1 MKSMKRI
8 FTLIMALAC
17 MGMTVFA
24 QAPTKINYQVV
35 ARDADNAVIQE
46 QPVSVQI
53 DILQGSATG
62 TSVYTET
69 LNTTTNFDGLLSL
82 EVNAGEIDWANGP
95 YFIQTTVEGNVIS
108 TVQLMAVPYAFYAAK
123 AATDFSGKYE
133 DLKNKPEIPV
143 IPTKTS
149 EYDNDVPYVTKEAQE
164 LSIDGDKLT
173 ISDGNTV
180 DLPTANKVEY
190 IPVNKPKTGDM
201 LYWDNDKQE
210 WVLIQGGKAGDVLAY
225 FEKPEWAAMDE
236 EGKITQKEP
245 ESGCG
250 TLEDVDGNEY
260 KTVIIGTQC
269 WMAENMRAKH
279 YPDGTALQEWTT
291 ALRNSGAKIY
301 GVVSDETIGG
311 EQVLYTWRGA
321 TNLDAAN
328 LNHDK
333 IVQGICPDGWHVP
346 TYHDFV
352 KLFKYVDPDW
362 NAGSDISSNSG
373 NVKVTE
379 TSNNQLAIRLCAK
392 DGVWEAYN
400 GPGIGTPTATCHTT
414 VNSPGY
420 AYVNDPDS
428 WRWNETGFSA
438 YPVGYIIKDKT
449 YTIPAG
455 ASAAQVHWWNNGTLN
470 LWTSLSNNISASG
483 YAQCVKIACY
493 NSGVPHYTYSNEM
506 KSSYSV
512 RCVSDETF
520 GE

>member
-180 DLPTANKVEY
+180 DLPTANHVEY

-236 EGKITQKEP
+236 EGNITQKE
-245 ESGCG
+245 EDKGCG
-250 TLEDVDGNEY
+250 TLTDIEGNEY
-260 KTVIIGTQC
+260 KTIIIGTQC
-269 WMAENMRAKH
+269 WMAEDLRVKTLPN
-279 YPDGTALQEWTT
+279 GTKMTRTT
-291 ALRNSGAKIY
+291 TWNT
-301 GVVSDETIGG
+301 GVYWDLDDPVQGYF
-311 EQVLYTWRGA
+311 VLYPWRS
-321 TNLDAAN
+321 AAN
-328 LNHDK
+328 RTSANTNQTTK
-333 IVQGICPDGWHVP
+333 IQGICPDGWHLP
-346 TYHDFV
+346 SYTEWGDMC
-352 KLFKYVDPDW
+352 KAIDPDY
-362 NAGSDISSNSG
+362 NPGSVITSNTSRTQESSNKLGIKLAG
-373 NVKVTE
+373 ND
-379 TSNNQLAIRLCAK
+379 SRCQWFLCA
-392 DGVWEAYN
+392 
-400 GPGIGTPTATCHTT
+400 GINATGARTYSCPTPDEPVAGDTYKNLPNT
-414 VNSPGY
+414 PGY
-420 AYVNDPDS
+420 SHPAYDDPDFNAS
-428 WRWNETGFSA
+428 GFNAIPHGYLNRKDHNYMFNGSA
-438 YPVGYIIKDKT
+438 MF
-449 YTIPAG
+449 
-455 ASAAQVHWWNNGTLN
+455 
-470 LWTSLSNNISASG
+470 WTSISNSVQQSHFVRVNFDVTG
-483 YAQCVKIACY
+483 HLYARWSDGGNDY
-493 NSGVPHYTYSNEM
+493 L
-506 KSSYSV
+506 SV
-512 RCVSDETF
+512 RCLSDQSFPQE
-520 GE
+520 

>member
-46 QPVSVQI
+46 QPVNVQI

-225 FEKPEWAAMDE
+225 FEKPEWAAMDD
-236 EGKITQKEP
+236 EGKITQKE
-245 ESGCG
+245 EDKGCG
-250 TLEDVDGNEY
+250 TLVDADGNEY
-260 KTVIIGTQC
+260 KTIIIGKQC
-269 WMAENMRAKH
+269 WMAEDLRVKQYA
-279 YPDGTALQEWTT
+279 DGTQLQYNKTSWT
-291 ALRNSGAKIY
+291 ANSGHVYYDRDDAVQGY
-301 GVVSDETIGG
+301 F
-311 EQVLYTWRGA
+311 VLYPWRTASRLTGGN
-321 TNLDAAN
+321 TNQN
-328 LNHDK
+328 TK
-333 IVQGICPDGWHVP
+333 VQGICPTGWHLP
-346 TYHDFV
+346 AYAEWGQMCQAI
-352 KLFKYVDPDW
+352 DPDYQPGGLITS
-362 NAGSDISSNSG
+362 NQSKKINSNNKLGIKLASNSA
-373 NVKVTE
+373 NC
-379 TSNNQLAIRLCAK
+379 QWFLCAGI
-392 DGVWEAYN
+392 DGTGARTYSC
-400 GPGIGTPTATCHTT
+400 PTPTDPVSGDTYNNIPET
-414 VNSPGY
+414 PGY
-420 AYVNDPDS
+420 SHPNYDDPDFNAS
-428 WRWNETGFSA
+428 GFNAIPHGYLNRKDHNYMFNGSA
-438 YPVGYIIKDKT
+438 MYWTSISNSIQQSHFVRVNYDVT
-449 YTIPAG
+449 
-455 ASAAQVHWWNNGTLN
+455 GTL
-470 LWTSLSNNISASG
+470 
-483 YAQCVKIACY
+483 YARWGDGGNDY
-493 NSGVPHYTYSNEM
+493 L
-506 KSSYSV
+506 SV
-512 RCVSDETF
+512 RCLSDETF

>member
-180 DLPTANKVEY
+180 DLPTANHVEY

-210 WVLIQGGKAGDVLAY
+210 WVLISGGKAGDVLAY
-225 FEKPEWAAMDE
+225 FEKPEWAAMDD
-236 EGKITQKEP
+236 EGNITQKE
-245 ESGCG
+245 EDKGCG
-250 TLEDVDGNEY
+250 TVSDYEGNEY

-269 WMAENMRAKH
+269 WMAEDIRSTKYA
-279 YPDGTALQEWTT
+279 DGTALNGNATT
-291 ALRNSGAKIY
+291 ATTSMNAGRYYYAIH
-301 GVVSDETIGG
+301 DELIGDA
-311 EQVLYTWRGA
+311 VLYHWSA
-321 TNLDAAN
+321 AAN
-328 LNHDK
+328 RSSANQDQTAR
-333 IVQGICPDGWHVP
+333 IQGICPNGWHLPSYREWAVM
-346 TYHDFV
+346 
-352 KLFKYVDPDW
+352 FKVVDPDFVPGTEYLTS
-362 NAGSDISSNSG
+362 ASDVN
-373 NVKVTE
+373 
-379 TSNNQLAIRLCAK
+379 SNNKLAVKLADPNGYWNSWSNTGTGG
-392 DGVWEAYN
+392 DGR
-400 GPGIGTPTATCHTT
+400 IGDMTYSTTPD
-414 VNSPGY
+414 SPGY
-420 AYVNDPDS
+420 LKANNMMDDPA
-428 WRWNETGFSA
+428 WNESGFSA
-438 YPVGYIIKDKT
+438 FPVGYWDRKIGKW
-449 YTIPAG
+449 YC
-455 ASAAQVHWWNNGTLN
+455 NGTSYY
-470 LWTSLSNNISASG
+470 WTSISRSYYQNSNFISISMLRTG
-483 YAQCVKIACY
+483 IRHG
-493 NSGVPHYTYSNEM
+493 SYSDVGRDY
-506 KSSYSV
+506 YSV
-512 RCVSDETF
+512 RCVNNETF

>member
-35 ARDADNAVIQE
+35 ARDADNAVLQE

-123 AATDFSGKYE
+123 TATDFSGKYE

-190 IPVNKPKTGDM
+190 IPVKKPKTGDM

-250 TLEDVDGNEY
+250 TIVDHEGNEY
-260 KTVIIGTQC
+260 GTVIIGTKC
-269 WMAENMRAKH
+269 WMTENMRAKS
-279 YPDGTALQEWTT
+279 YPDGRQLVKVEFGKAQPTP
-291 ALRNSGAKIY
+291 NSSTRY
-301 GVVSDETIGG
+301 YFEHTDDVIGT
-311 EQVLYTWRGA
+311 EVFYPWA
-321 TNLDAAN
+321 TVTDRTGNQTNQDA
-328 LNHDK
+328 
-333 IVQGICPDGWHVP
+333 IIRSICPEGWHVP
-346 TYHDFV
+346 TYKQFADMCNV
-352 KLFKYVDPDW
+352 VDPDW
-362 NAGSDISSNSG
+362 NRGAMSTGSGQSTLN
-373 NVKVTE
+373 
-379 TSNNQLAIRLCAK
+379 SNNKLAIKLANPDVIWRNYTLNSAYQ
-392 DGVWEAYN
+392 DEGVYNEAN
-400 GPGIGTPTATCHTT
+400 AAASITV

-420 AYVNDPDS
+420 NYM
-428 WRWNETGFSA
+428 
-438 YPVGYIIKDKT
+438 
-449 YTIPAG
+449 
-455 ASAAQVHWWNNGTLN
+455 
-470 LWTSLSNNISASG
+470 NNISDPDANASG
-483 YAQCVKIACY
+483 FNAIPKGYCKENSSKVHYYYNGCLVLWTAIGSSATGAARTVKIASDCTGILHQ
-493 NSGVPHYTYSNEM
+493 SWGSTAKEG
-506 KSSYSV
+506 YSV
-512 RCVSDETF
+512 RCVSDADYTE
-520 GE
+520 

>member
-180 DLPTANKVEY
+180 DLPTANHVEY

-225 FEKPEWAAMDE
+225 FEKPEWAAMDD
-236 EGKITQKEP
+236 EGNITQKEADK
-245 ESGCG
+245 GCG
-250 TLEDVDGNEY
+250 TVTDIDGNEY
-260 KTVIIGTQC
+260 KTVIIGKQC
-269 WMAENMRAKH
+269 WMAENLRVKH
-279 YPDGTALQEWTT
+279 QPNGTALGAWASAGST
-291 ALRNSGAKIY
+291 ALANICGEVLPEHT
-301 GVVSDETIGG
+301 GPTGIGP
-311 EQVLYTWRGA
+311 EVFYNWR
-321 TNLDAAN
+321 TAAN
-328 LNHDK
+328 TSSNNQSDVN
-333 IVQGICPDGWHVP
+333 IIQGICPDGWHLP
-346 TYHDFV
+346 TREEFYT
-352 KLFKYVDPDW
+352 LAQTVDPEFPKSQYTTT
-362 NAGSDISSNSG
+362 AP
-373 NVKVTE
+373 V
-379 TSNNQLAIRLCAK
+379 SNNQLAIKLAVK
-392 DGVWEAYN
+392 EAHWDAYASSGNANTGVGAPVAQVTNGYN
-400 GPGIGTPTATCHTT
+400 
-414 VNSPGY
+414 VNSIGY
-420 AYVNDPDS
+420 AYHHPEMD
-428 WRWNETGFSA
+428 WAWNESGFDA
-438 YPVGYIIKDKT
+438 K
-449 YTIPAG
+449 PAG
-455 ASAAQVHWWNNGTLN
+455 YLDRQSVDAPHGWVTNGTLN
-470 LWTSLSNNISASG
+470 LWTSYGTPTGRSFV
-483 YAQCVKIACY
+483 VKIACY
-493 NSGVPHYTYSNEM
+493 NSGINYANSASAEARNG
-506 KSSYSV
+506 YSV
-512 RCVSDETF
+512 RCVNNETF